1 MNFITNKFIQ
11 IESKRSFL
19 TCSAIYDQFCELFH
33 KISKKT
39 VPDLYIS
46 DLKNHQIFFKKCQNV
61 HISATKPPRAKRT
74 KNFKSLTKR

>member
-46 DLKNHQIFFKKCQNV
+46 ELKNHQFFFLKMPKCPYLSNEA
-61 HISATKPPRAKRT
+61 S
-74 KNFKSLTKR
+74 